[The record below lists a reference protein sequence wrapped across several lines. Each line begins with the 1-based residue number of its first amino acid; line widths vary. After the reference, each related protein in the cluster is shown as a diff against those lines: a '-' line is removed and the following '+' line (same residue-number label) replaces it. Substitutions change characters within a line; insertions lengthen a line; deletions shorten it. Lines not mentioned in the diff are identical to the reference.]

1 MIILALIVL
10 AGFGL
15 FYLILQADVPGL
27 VKFLLVFLEMTL
39 ISQYFIKKYGF
50 SSELG
55 LVLLKSKKGIE
66 LINRLAAHEKAFNF
80 MADLGCAISY
90 GLLSLVLMRKRVS
103 LPVLALGMVLLGL
116 LSMVVAPFALSFLF
130 QVIKVG
136 SVDSTTMNT
145 LTSKAELGAMAGIAI
160 LLFGGF
166 FLFVLAG
173 VMLYGAIVVNAVV
186 GTLFFGADTLAKTSA
201 GGTFLLPG
209 INLPLFEGILALV
222 VVLVVHEG
230 AHAVLTRIAKVPL
243 KSSGLVLFGVIPIG
257 AFVEPDE
264 KRLLH
269 ADAAR
274 QTRVL
279 VGGPTANLLTSLLF
293 CAIFLAFVFTVNTLV
308 LGSTPLAPV
317 LKFVYTTLGLAFS
330 LNFVVG
336 VVNLMPIPLFD
347 GYRVI
352 DVNVKNKMLVKA
364 ISYTALLFFI
374 LNFLPLI
381 FH

>member
-1 MIILALIVL
+1 M
-10 AGFGL
+10 
-15 FYLILQADVPGL
+15 
-27 VKFLLVFLEMTL
+27 
-39 ISQYFIKKYGF
+39 
-50 SSELG
+50 
-55 LVLLKSKKGIE
+55 
-66 LINRLAAHEKAFNF
+66 
-80 MADLGCAISY
+80 
-90 GLLSLVLMRKRVS
+90 
-103 LPVLALGMVLLGL
+103 
-116 LSMVVAPFALSFLF
+116 
-130 QVIKVG
+130 
-136 SVDSTTMNT
+136 
-145 LTSKAELGAMAGIAI
+145 
-160 LLFGGF
+160 
-166 FLFVLAG
+166 LAG
-173 VMLYGAIVVNAVV
+173 VMLYGAIVVNAAV

-222 VVLVVHEG
+222 LVLVVHEG

-264 KRLLH
+264 KRLAH
-269 ADAAR
+269 ATAAR

-293 CAIFLAFVFTVNTLV
+293 CTLFIAFVFTVNTLA
-308 LGSTPLAPV
+308 LGSTPLAPA

-352 DVNVKNKMLVKA
+352 DVNVKNKMIVKA

-374 LNFLPLI
+374 LNFLPLLL
-381 FH
+381 H